1 MARKTR
7 KKNVIDPNANAML
20 EKYGEWKKGDK
31 VWYTSYLDE
40 LKYGTI
46 MYFSEI
52 PESGKKWVTL
62 WDLTNPRYE
71 SAPIET
77 LSREAPDKVAHDK
90 VFKLIARSKRRNS
103 KKKGE

>member
-7 KKNVIDPNANAML
+7 KKNVIDPSANVML
-20 EKYGEWKKGDK
+20 EKYGEWKKGDDA
-31 VWYTSYLDE
+31 WYTSYLGE

-46 MYFSEI
+46 MYFSES
-52 PESGKKWVTL
+52 PESGKKWVTM

-77 LSREAPDKVAHDK
+77 LALEAPNKSARDKVI
-90 VFKLIARSKRRNS
+90 KLIARSKRRNA
-103 KKKGE
+103 KK